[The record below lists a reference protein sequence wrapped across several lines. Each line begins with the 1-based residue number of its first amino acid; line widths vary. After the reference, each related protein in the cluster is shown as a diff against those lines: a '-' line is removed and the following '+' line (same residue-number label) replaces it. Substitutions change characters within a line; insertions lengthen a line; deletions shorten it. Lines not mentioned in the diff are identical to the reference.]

1 MFINAQRTRAYMSQL
16 KTAISFVFLG
26 ILLTA
31 AGWWGSFSFVGD
43 PPLDKAAEMLSEEI
57 VEKREEAKAE
67 IQEVKRRFQRHGVD
81 STMVL
86 YADYYGSLYD
96 NEGLF
101 IAAFDSTE
109 LVFWSDNRVAFDYL
123 FGPGIPN
130 EQYLQLENGWYGL
143 LKLIEQG
150 REYYAL
156 FLIRSEYPYQNEH
169 LRDDF
174 QRGID
179 LPNLYHIVLTPTPTS
194 VPVVIDQ
201 THVFELERTGRNVAS
216 GLWINFILLVAGI
229 FLLLYGAATAVKK
242 YKPSWETALV
252 LPLGV
257 IALRVASLYSHSPF
271 AQIKLF
277 DPTLYAS
284 SFLFPSLGDLFI
296 NSLVLAFVTHFLYRR
311 LAEVPRTRFSV
322 LGASFFLLIYF
333 GFALLI
339 SPLIVGL
346 IEDSRI
352 SFNLNNIFGLEV
364 YTLLAVTAIGLLLY
378 ALYFVGAS
386 VLRRFSWKE
395 VPPNKILL
403 AVLFAVTAHIVLA
416 HLYGV
421 VDFKIIL
428 WPLPSLA
435 LTILTLQPK
444 SRLRVQSS
452 FALLLFSV
460 FITGLA
466 ILKYAAAKE
475 RNERLV
481 YAERLASDEDPVTE
495 LLFSSAIESIRNDD
509 HIARTIEQP
518 NRYTNAALGELIVDK
533 FIDRYWNK
541 YNFSVQVYKPDGRY
555 WGVLPEL
562 RPPDMGE
569 FDKLIEERGFP
580 STATPHLYH
589 LYNYPENLSYL
600 AKIPLF
606 KNDTTQTAWVFIGL
620 ESTLFPDEIGFPSL
634 LIDQTANSPN
644 DLKKYSYARYVD
656 DKLVATAG
664 EYNYRINTRLFKD
677 NTARFEFED
686 YKGYSHLVHHVD
698 DKTIMVVSL
707 KKLNFFNQM
716 VVFSYLF
723 GLFGLLLLLILFL
736 RDPGAVQPG
745 FFSHLNVKI
754 QMLSAGI
761 ILLALLSFG
770 IATRFYIEEQF
781 KEKNNSILNEK
792 IQSVMIELDGIL
804 KNETTITKPMIDQL
818 ESRVSKLSYV
828 FFTDINIYDTD
839 GLLLA
844 TSQPRIFETGLV
856 APRMNAEAFV
866 KIAINKKSD
875 YIHQERIGKLKYLS
889 AYVPFR
895 NLNNDIVAYVNLP
908 YFSRQDALEE
918 ELSGLFV
925 TLVNIF
931 VMLLATS
938 VIAAIFISNW
948 ITRPLQKLQTSLS
961 KIELGRRNEPIE
973 YKGHDVIGSLVEEY
987 NRKVMELEIN
997 AEQLARSERESAWRE
1012 MAKQVAHEIKNP
1024 LTPMKLNLQLLQ
1036 KAVSEGADNIDARIE
1051 RTSEVMI
1058 EQIDAL
1064 TEIANAFS
1072 NFAKM
1077 PRAELAEVDL
1087 NKLVSSAVK
1096 LYDELPGGQVHF
1108 SPLPNAKPIVRA
1120 DYNQL
1125 SRAVQNL
1132 IKNGLQAAHENE
1144 MPRVNIEIHESE
1156 NFYEIRI
1163 KDNGQGIP
1171 KDLQARI
1178 FQPNFTTKSTGM
1190 GLGLA
1195 MVMSIVKNINGR
1207 IWFETEPKEGTTFF
1221 IEIHKVNSDTA
1232 KR

>member
-1 MFINAQRTRAYMSQL
+1 MAQL
-16 KTAISFVFLG
+16 KTSLSFVFLG
-26 ILLTA
+26 LLFIA

-43 PPLDKAAEMLSEEI
+43 PPLDRAAETLSQEI
-57 VEKREEAKAE
+57 VRKREEAKAE
-67 IQEVKRRFQRHGVD
+67 IQQIKHRFDRHGVD

-86 YADYYGSLYD
+86 FSDYYGSLYD
-96 NEGLF
+96 NDGLF
-101 IAAFDSTE
+101 IAAFDSVN

-123 FGPGIPN
+123 FGPGMPN
-130 EQYLQLENGWYGL
+130 EQYLRLENGWYGL
-143 LKLIEQG
+143 LKHIEQG

-156 FLIRSEYPYQNEH
+156 FLIRSEYPYQNQH

-174 QRGID
+174 QKDIA

-194 VPVVIDQ
+194 VPVVINDIE
-201 THVFELERTGRNVAS
+201 VFELERTGRNTAN
-216 GLWINFILLVAGI
+216 GLWVNFVLLAAGL
-229 FLLLYGAATAVKK
+229 FLLLYGGATAVKK
-242 YKPSWETALV
+242 YRASWGNALI
-252 LPLGV
+252 LPLV
-257 IALRVASLYSHSPF
+257 VVALRVASLYSSCPF
-271 AQIKLF
+271 AHIKLF

-296 NSLVLAFVTHFLYRR
+296 NSLLLALITHFLYRR
-311 LAEVPRTRFSV
+311 LAKVQRTRFTI
-322 LGASFFLLIYF
+322 LGASFFLFLYLV
-333 GFALLI
+333 FALLI
-339 SPLIVGL
+339 SPLIIGL

-352 SFNLNNIFGLEV
+352 SFNLNNIFGLEI
-364 YTLLAVTAIGLLLY
+364 YTLLAVISIGLLLY
-378 ALYFVGAS
+378 SLYFVGAA
-386 VLRRFSWKE
+386 VLHRLRWQDAFRNRI
-395 VPPNKILL
+395 VL
-403 AVLFAVTAHIVLA
+403 AVLIAVAAHIVMA
-416 HLYGV
+416 HLGGI

-435 LTILTLQPK
+435 LTALTLQPK
-444 SRLRVQSS
+444 SGLRVQSS

-460 FITGLA
+460 FITGLG
-466 ILKYAAAKE
+466 ILKYASAKE

-495 LLFSSAIESIRNDD
+495 LLFSSAIENIRGDD
-509 HIARTIEQP
+509 NIAQTLDQP
-518 NRYTNAALGELIVDK
+518 YRYANSALGELITDK

-541 YNFSVQVYKPDGRY
+541 YNFSVHVYMPDGRY
-555 WGVLPEL
+555 WGVLPET
-562 RPPDMGE
+562 RPPDLSE
-569 FDKLIEERGFP
+569 YDELIEEHGFP
-580 STATPHLYH
+580 SSATPYLFH
-589 LYNYPENLSYL
+589 LYNYPQNLSYL

-606 KNDTTQTAWVFIGL
+606 ENDTTQTAWIVIGL

-634 LIDQTANSPN
+634 LIDQMADQST

-664 EYNYRINTRLFKD
+664 EYSYRINTRLFRD
-677 NTARFEFED
+677 NTERFEFED
-686 YKGYSHLVHHVD
+686 YKGYSHLIHHVD
-698 DKTIMVVSL
+698 DKTVVVVSL

-723 GLFGLLLLLILFL
+723 GLFGLMLLLILFL
-736 RDPGAVQPG
+736 RDPGVVQPG

-781 KEKNNSILNEK
+781 KEKNNSILSEK
-792 IQSVMIELDGIL
+792 MQSVMIQLDGIL
-804 KNETTITKPMIDQL
+804 KYEPDITQPMVDQL
-818 ESRVSKLSYV
+818 EARVAKLSYV
-828 FFTDINIYDTD
+828 FFTDINIYSTD

-931 VMLLATS
+931 VLLLATS

-948 ITRPLQKLQTSLS
+948 ITRPLQKLQTALS

-973 YKGHDVIGSLVEEY
+973 YKGDDIIGSLVQEY

-1024 LTPMKLNLQLLQ
+1024 LTPMKLNIQLLQ
-1036 KAVSEGADNIDARIE
+1036 KAVSEGADNVNERIQ

-1087 NKLVSSAVK
+1087 NKLISSVVK
-1096 LYDELPGGQVHF
+1096 LYDELPGAQVNF
-1108 SPLPNAKPIVRA
+1108 SLLPEAVPIVRA

-1125 SRAVQNL
+1125 SRAIQNL
-1132 IKNGLQAAHENE
+1132 IKNGLQAAHDSET
-1144 MPRVNIEIHESE
+1144 PRVDIQIAETG

-1163 KDNGQGIP
+1163 TDNGPGISEE
-1171 KDLQARI
+1171 LQVRI

-1207 IWFETEPKEGTTFF
+1207 IWFETEAGKGTTFF
-1221 IEIHKVNSDTA
+1221 IEIHKVVSPKSNP
-1232 KR
+1232 